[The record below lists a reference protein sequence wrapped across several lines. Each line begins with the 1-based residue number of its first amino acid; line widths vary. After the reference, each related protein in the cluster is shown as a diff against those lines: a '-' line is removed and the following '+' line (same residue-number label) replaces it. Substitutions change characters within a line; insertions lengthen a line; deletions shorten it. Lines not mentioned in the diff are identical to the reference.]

1 MTSNALYALFN
12 GSNLHRRA
20 WSASMHGARKADR
33 AGLHSVNRAL
43 ALQAARDLEIAK
55 LYDRKIKG

>member
-12 GSNLHRRA
+12 GSNFYRRC
-20 WSASMHGARKADR
+20 WSTSMHGARKASG
-33 AGLHSVNRAL
+33 AGLTSVNRAL
-43 ALQAARDLEIAK
+43 KLQAARDLEIAK

>member
-1 MTSNALYALFN
+1 MTSSALYALFN

-33 AGLHSVNRAL
+33 VGLHSVNRAL